1 MGDVTRLLQEWR
13 DGDEGAKDA
22 LFTSVYDELHRL
34 ARIRLSRES
43 TLSDLDAPA
52 LVNEAFMRLVRQES
66 LPVETRRAF
75 FGYAASVMRSV
86 IVDYVRER
94 DAAKR
99 GDGATRVTLVTHQ
112 AAPDFRQQP
121 DVVELDEA
129 LTDLARIDERSH
141 RVVELRFFA
150 GLSMEEIAE
159 LLEVSPATVSRDW
172 EKARAFLYR
181 ALRA

>member
-1 MGDVTRLLQEWR
+1 MGDVTRLLRQWR
-13 DGDEGAKDA
+13 EGDVGAKEA
-22 LFTSVYDELHRL
+22 LFTLVYDELHKL
-34 ARIRLSRES
+34 ARARLSRES

-52 LVNEAFMRLVRQES
+52 LVNEAFMRLVRQEH

-75 FGYAASVMRSV
+75 FGYAASVMRSA

-99 GDGATRVTLVTHQ
+99 GDGLTRVTLVTQ
-112 AAPDFRQQP
+112 QSAPDFRQQP

-129 LTDLARIDERSH
+129 LHDLARIDERSH

-150 GLSMEEIAE
+150 GMSMDEIAE
-159 LLEVSPATVSRDW
+159 ILEVSTATVSRDW

-181 ALRA
+181 SLKA